1 MHNDVGEP
9 VRERLWPTHGVDD
22 RTGRATAAEVQER
35 TRGRWLALWGPYSQ
49 KVTVFWRGPAPRG
62 GYCFQSGLDNV
73 WDSIA
78 AAELEMAL
86 QYPFGPPL
94 MWR

>member
-1 MHNDVGEP
+1 MYEDLDASAT
-9 VRERLWPTHGVDD
+9 ERLWPCSDGDQVGRQIADNVAKH
-22 RTGRATAAEVQER
+22 TG
-35 TRGRWLALWGPYSQ
+35 GRWLAVWGSYSQ
-49 KVTVFWRGPAPRG
+49 ALTLFWRGPAPRG
-62 GYCFQSGLDNV
+62 GYCFQTGLDSV

-94 MWR
+94 TWR